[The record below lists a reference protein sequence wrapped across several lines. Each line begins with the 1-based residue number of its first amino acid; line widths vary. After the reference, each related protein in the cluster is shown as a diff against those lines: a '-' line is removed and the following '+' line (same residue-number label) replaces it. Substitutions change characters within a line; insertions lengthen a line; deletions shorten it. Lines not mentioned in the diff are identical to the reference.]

1 MQFARAHLALP
12 NDWAV
17 FVNIDEAT
25 GSGGDHADGQAE
37 EGERAVVGAHHVSL
51 RPPHGAATT
60 VNVSQLS
67 RRLGVGYG
75 SGDPI

>member
-1 MQFARAHLALP
+1 MAYVVVGA
-12 NDWAV
+12 
-17 FVNIDEAT
+17 DETT
-25 GSGGDHADGQAE
+25 GNGGDHADGQAE
-37 EGERAVVGAHHVSL
+37 EGERAAGGAHHVSL

-60 VNVSQLS
+60 VDVSQLS